1 MWASS
6 EGHAD
11 IVRVLVEHGASL
23 EAVNQVNIHA
33 HALANTCCIKDVCVI
48 MRRRMMIISCLY
60 ACSSRL

>member
-23 EAVNQVNIHA
+23 AAVNKVNIHA
-33 HALANTCCIKDVCVI
+33 HALANTCCIKHVCVI
-48 MRRRMMIISCLY
+48 MRMMMMIIRCLY